1 MNAPFNPEIQIE
13 EEMRS
18 RGRGPHRHRRG
29 RGTRGQGEPDG
40 VRNGRGGPPP
50 FGGGGRGRRGGP
62 QRRPRGDVRLA
73 LLALLGEQP
82 RHGYELMQEIGER
95 TSGVW
100 TPSPGS
106 VYPSLQALQ
115 DEGLITI
122 ETDESNRSVA
132 RLTKAGEEYIAEHA
146 GELETVWDTATGL
159 GSDAARAAQR
169 EMWSK
174 LHGLVQAMKQVREVG
189 TAPQIAE
196 AAVVIEDTQ
205 RALYAILAKES
216 RPTEES

>member
-1 MNAPFNPEIQIE
+1 
-13 EEMRS
+13 
-18 RGRGPHRHRRG
+18 
-29 RGTRGQGEPDG
+29 
-40 VRNGRGGPPP
+40 
-50 FGGGGRGRRGGP
+50 
-62 QRRPRGDVRLA
+62 
-73 LLALLGEQP
+73 
-82 RHGYELMQEIGER
+82 MQEIGER